1 MKNRFPVSIVVQR
14 RSYPDKRW
22 MVDSWSAVGVL
33 PARETKK
40 GMSCTSIYRDEENE
54 QFLHEGYFIEL
65 FDDEAESYYANLT
78 GAKPAV
84 FVIGAEDEEEDTF
97 EPLLV
102 TLSYSEMTSY
112 MEVDTPVFDLPIP
125 APIYEWV
132 EGWVLENYHPEK
144 KHKRKR
150 KKWVD
155 ETWKPMRQPVDR

>member
-1 MKNRFPVSIVVQR
+1 
-14 RSYPDKRW
+14 
-22 MVDSWSAVGVL
+22 
-33 PARETKK
+33 
-40 GMSCTSIYRDEENE
+40 
-54 QFLHEGYFIEL
+54 
-65 FDDEAESYYANLT
+65 
-78 GAKPAV
+78 
-84 FVIGAEDEEEDTF
+84 
-97 EPLLV
+97 
-102 TLSYSEMTSY
+102 Y

>member
-1 MKNRFPVSIVVQR
+1 
-14 RSYPDKRW
+14 
-22 MVDSWSAVGVL
+22 
-33 PARETKK
+33 
-40 GMSCTSIYRDEENE
+40 MSCASIYRDEENE

-65 FDDEAESYYANLT
+65 FDDEAESYYANLM

-97 EPLLV
+97 APLLV

-155 ETWKPMRQPVDR
+155 ETWKPMRRPVDQ

>member
-1 MKNRFPVSIVVQR
+1 
-14 RSYPDKRW
+14 

-33 PARETKK
+33 PAKETKK
-40 GMSCTSIYRDEENE
+40 GMTCTSIYRDEKDE
-54 QFLHEGYFIEL
+54 QFLHEGHFIEL

-78 GAKPAV
+78 GAKTA
-84 FVIGAEDEEEDTF
+84 AEDEEEDTF

-112 MEVDTPVFDLPIP
+112 IEVDTPVFDLPIP
-125 APIYEWV
+125 APVYEWV

-155 ETWKPMRQPVDR
+155 ETWKPMRRPVDR